1 MERIKRVEELL
12 SSLKTTDSI
21 RIKNKKRVCEL
32 FEELGL
38 HEKVVDC
45 DELFSFVAI
54 NLMGISLQKETLGEV
69 QPKRYVQIIG
79 IKKSEKGTKNINLRY
94 FGRAEFIEE
103 ILKDKIVEFVLR
115 WRLEK
120 SFMSVDHY
128 KDLLGVK
135 FEK

>member
-1 MERIKRVEELL
+1 MESIKRVEELL
-12 SSLKTTDSI
+12 SSLKTTNSI

-38 HEKVVDC
+38 NEKVVDC

-54 NLMGISLQKETLGEV
+54 NLMGISLQRETLGEV
-69 QPKRYVQIIG
+69 QPKRYAQIIG
-79 IKKSEKGTKNINLRY
+79 IKKSDKGTRNINLRY

-120 SFMSVDHY
+120 SFRSVDHY